1 MNQISEYNKTTF
13 EGIKHTNEHGNE
25 YWCAR
30 KLQVALEH
38 KEWRKF
44 FRVIEKA
51 KEACN
56 NSKFKVSDHF
66 AQADKMVEIGSD
78 AKRKNLRYREDLT
91 ANLFR
96 IMQTESK
103 LKREELEKEKKL
115 LEITK

>member
-1 MNQISEYNKTTF
+1 MNQISEYNETTF
-13 EGIKHTNEHGNE
+13 ESIKHINERGNE

-30 KLQVALEH
+30 ELQVALEY